1 MKRESEIEKEGT
13 TLIITLGEELNSLN
27 TPAVITG

>member
-13 TLIITLGEELNSLN
+13 TLMITLGEELNSLN
-27 TPAVITG
+27 TSP